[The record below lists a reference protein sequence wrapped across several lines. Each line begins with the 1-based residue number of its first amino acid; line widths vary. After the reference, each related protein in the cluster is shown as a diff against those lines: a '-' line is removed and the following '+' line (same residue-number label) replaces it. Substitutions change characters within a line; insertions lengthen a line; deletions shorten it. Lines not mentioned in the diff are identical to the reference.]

1 MFLRTLSQYEKQT
14 NSFYPFLAFSFLVS
28 LAAINPHPTPLI
40 MRILRAAW
48 KILRLPPMNQ
58 LISFPTP
65 KGSPWGEQIASI
77 FYELYGRDIP
87 FPIGTV
93 KVRYGKARDDYG
105 EPTLVL
111 MCSFEDSDAIEAAAK
126 QYAIDATDAGYGV
139 VSVDYNTGVPMST
152 VSLMLAIRPS
162 LSKSPMAEWIWNWLR

>member
-14 NSFYPFLAFSFLVS
+14 NSFHPFLAFSFLVS

-65 KGSPWGEQIASI
+65 KVLLGASKSLQFSMSFMAAI
-77 FYELYGRDIP
+77 SLP
-87 FPIGTV
+87 TGTV

-111 MCSFEDSDAIEAAAK
+111 MCSFEDSDAIEGAAK

-139 VSVDYNTGVPMST
+139 VSVDHNTGGPMSA

-162 LSKSPMAEWIWNWLR
+162 LSKSPMVEWIWNWLR